1 MGPVSQ
7 GTPHVI
13 DSKQGSYAA
22 LRWRGQSSPTANLP
36 AVTSSPDV
44 LLDFAHTML
53 YLVGLLVGASNGD
66 GGHGGAEV
74 RDDGERRWKLWR
86 LNQMLRRASQ
96 SYDGPS

>member
-1 MGPVSQ
+1 MGPVGQ
-7 GTPHVI
+7 RTPHVI

-22 LRWRGQSSPTANLP
+22 LRWRGQSSPTVNLP

-53 YLVGLLVGASNGD
+53 YLVGLLVGASNDG

-74 RDDGERRWKLWR
+74 RVDGETLVEATVTQSSATPSITELRWT
-86 LNQMLRRASQ
+86 
-96 SYDGPS
+96 

>member
-13 DSKQGSYAA
+13 EMKIDPVVLLYW
-22 LRWRGQSSPTANLP
+22 LGQNSPTANLP

-44 LLDFAHTML
+44 LLDFAHTVL
-53 YLVGLLVGASNGD
+53 YLVGLLVGASNGG

-74 RDDGERRWKLWR
+74 RDDGETPVEATVVQTNATPSITELWR
-86 LNQMLRRASQ
+86 T
-96 SYDGPS
+96 